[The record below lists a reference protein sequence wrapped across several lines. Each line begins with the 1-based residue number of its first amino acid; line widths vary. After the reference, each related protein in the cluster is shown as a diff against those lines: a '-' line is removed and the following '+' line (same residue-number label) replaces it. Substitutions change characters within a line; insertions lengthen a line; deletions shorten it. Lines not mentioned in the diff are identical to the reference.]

1 MSPENVFPSTGG
13 TDPPGEGVD
22 IPMTAQPVATAHP
35 EFRDVDVPRPAPFG
49 RRTAV
54 VALTVGATLN
64 LAEALIGR
72 IVGQSDSVAESMDA
86 WAAQPALATTGLVA
100 GTLAV
105 PFLLLALV
113 AMAQLVRPRMP
124 RLGTSA
130 MVLAYAGGLG
140 FLGIHAASIVDRAA
154 LDQPDRE
161 AMVALLESAQQSTLA
176 LLILIPFLLG
186 MFGSVLLS
194 SIGFLRTRVVPVWI
208 PVVLLVFLVLDFGQF
223 PTGPVDPHWL
233 FVAASFGLAAVIA
246 KRSDRQWW
254 TGRTSDE
261 ATS

>member
-1 MSPENVFPSTGG
+1 
-13 TDPPGEGVD
+13 
-22 IPMTAQPVATAHP
+22 MTAQPVATINGST
-35 EFRDVDVPRPAPFG
+35 RDVPVPRPAPFG
-49 RRTAV
+49 RRVAV

-72 IVGQSDSVAESMDA
+72 AVGQSSSVAESMDA
-86 WAAQPALATTGLVA
+86 WAAQPTLATAGLVA

-130 MVLAYAGGLG
+130 MVLGYAGGLG
-140 FLGIHAASIVDRAA
+140 FLGIHAASIVDHAA
-154 LDQPDRE
+154 VDQSDRE
-161 AMVALLESAQQSTLA
+161 AMVALLESAQGSTLA
-176 LLILIPFLLG
+176 LLILVPFLLG
-186 MFGSVLLS
+186 MAGSVLLT
-194 SIGFLRTRVVPVWI
+194 SIGYLRTRVVPIWI

-233 FVAASFGLAAVIA
+233 FVAASFGVAVVIA
-246 KRSDRQWW
+246 RRTDRQWW
-254 TGRTSDE
+254 TGRTPDE

>member
-1 MSPENVFPSTGG
+1 
-13 TDPPGEGVD
+13 
-22 IPMTAQPVATAHP
+22 MTAQPVATINGST
-35 EFRDVDVPRPAPFG
+35 RDVPVPRPAPFG
-49 RRTAV
+49 RRVAV

-72 IVGQSDSVAESMDA
+72 VVGQSESVEGSLAA
-86 WAAQPALATTGLVA
+86 WSARPTLAVTGLVL

-105 PFLLLALV
+105 PFLLLGLV
-113 AMAQLVRPRMP
+113 AMAQLIRPRMP
-124 RLGTSA
+124 RLGTTA

-140 FLGIHAASIVDRAA
+140 FLGIHAASIVEAA
-154 LDQPDRE
+154 VLDHPDRE
-161 AMVALLESAQQSTLA
+161 AIVALIESAHSSPLG
-176 LLILIPFLLG
+176 LLILAPFLLG
-186 MFGSVLLS
+186 MFGSILLT
-194 SIGFLRTRVVPVWI
+194 SIGYLRTRVVPVWI

-233 FVAASFGLAAVIA
+233 FVAAAGGVAVAIA
-246 KRSDRQWW
+246 KRTDRQWW